1 MDAVREVVLNAIIHR
16 DYTSSSDSIVKIFDD
31 RIEIYNPGRL
41 PAGLT
46 VEKLLKGDYRSS
58 VRNRKIADM
67 FKEVGLVE
75 KYGSGIRR
83 IVHRFREYGLPV
95 PRFQEISD
103 GFMVTMYKAP
113 SEVTGEVTGGVTE
126 QVTPEVTPEVA
137 KFLPL
142 CEEPKSRKEL
152 QQLLGLKDEEHFRK
166 AYLIPAL
173 ENGYIERTIPDKPQ
187 SRLQKYRLTAKGKA
201 VLKMAKR
208 KVLSD
213 IF

>member
-75 KYGSGIRR
+75 KYGSGIKEDYTGLQGIRPAGAEVSGDQR
-83 IVHRFREYGLPV
+83 WVYGDDV
-95 PRFQEISD
+95 
-103 GFMVTMYKAP
+103 
-113 SEVTGEVTGGVTE
+113 
-126 QVTPEVTPEVA
+126 
-137 KFLPL
+137 
-142 CEEPKSRKEL
+142 
-152 QQLLGLKDEEHFRK
+152 
-166 AYLIPAL
+166 
-173 ENGYIERTIPDKPQ
+173 
-187 SRLQKYRLTAKGKA
+187 
-201 VLKMAKR
+201 
-208 KVLSD
+208 
-213 IF
+213 